1 MDRVEMP
8 GLGTAVMDPL
18 EAHPELPI
26 PELIP
31 MNSWKKLQVPGQ
43 ASLERAALA
52 SFFRGQGMTEG
63 EVTEAIT
70 RFKVERAANQPNWHS
85 YSTDLTIQEM
95 KSSR

>member
-8 GLGTAVMDPL
+8 GLGTAVGNPL

-43 ASLERAALA
+43 ASRNVQLLQAFSVVRE
-52 SFFRGQGMTEG
+52 
-63 EVTEAIT
+63 
-70 RFKVERAANQPNWHS
+70 
-85 YSTDLTIQEM
+85 
-95 KSSR
+95 